1 MTDLMERRTERTG
14 GASRRPGR
22 GAVLVA
28 ATCVLLMATAGV
40 VLAVRLPRASERVR
54 RGPAP
59 AATAPAAVPTAE
71 VQTPALEP
79 KKHAA
84 AASPTPSASPADPYA
99 LGDGAY
105 PTYIRSVDVAD
116 GTITVDVVQLFKHGD
131 AFHAAVQDGMRHH
144 EARYL
149 TVYIRNENPLLR
161 TLPVARDVTIH
172 FIGSCDTPPN
182 RHVALT
188 QLRDAIGTGDD
199 TTYYYAVSLSG
210 GEVSWISQ
218 HLAVPAC

>member
-1 MTDLMERRTERTG
+1 MTDLMERRTEGSRA
-14 GASRRPGR
+14 ASRRPGR

-28 ATCVLLMATAGV
+28 ATCALLVGTAGV
-40 VLAVRLPRASERVR
+40 VLAIGLPRGSDGA
-54 RGPAP
+54 PAP
-59 AATAPAAVPTAE
+59 APRATAPAAVPTTNVPTAAP
-71 VQTPALEP
+71 TPKSGATARP
-79 KKHAA
+79 PA
-84 AASPTPSASPADPYA
+84 PSASPADPYA
-99 LGDGAY
+99 LSDGTY
-105 PTYIRSVDVAD
+105 PTYVRSVDVAA
-116 GTITVDVVQLFKHGD
+116 GTITVDVVQLFKHAD
-131 AFHAAVQDGMRHH
+131 AFHAAVQDGIRHH

-199 TTYYYAVSLSG
+199 TTFYYAVSLSG
-210 GEVSWISQ
+210 GEVSWVSQ